1 MKKLFVSCPMR
12 GRTEE
17 AIKDTMERMHKIAEA
32 VFGEE
37 LEVLPTYFE
46 NDPPECVNQRLW
58 YLGES
63 IKKMS
68 EADYFIGIY
77 DTEKE
82 YDGCLIENYTAKL
95 YNLRRYSVSIEY
107 IAPDVMEQRDSLWK

>member
-1 MKKLFVSCPMR
+1 MKKLFISCPMR
-12 GRTEE
+12 YRSEE
-17 AIKDTMERMHKIAEA
+17 AIKATMEKMHKIAEA
-32 VFGEE
+32 VFDEE

-46 NDPPECVNQRLW
+46 GDPPDDVNRRLW

-77 DTEKE
+77 DADKA
-82 YDGCLIENYTAKL
+82 YDGCIIENHAAKL
-95 YNLRRYSVSIEY
+95 YGVPQYLVNIEY
-107 IAPDVMEQRDSLWK
+107 IAPDVMEERYSLWK